1 MDVVLF
7 GQNQTPGIVAV
18 QQVSEQ
24 TIRWYRREDGKL
36 STTDVEFFPFFFLAD
51 DALLGGFPRRHWL
64 KELAGSNFYRYLAA
78 FTRWHDMWEAVRHI
92 INTINKSSPS
102 RISSYVETDQ
112 IHLRPDPLV
121 QYFLQSGVTL
131 FKGMPFGQLRRMQI
145 TIHAL
150 ARRNRP
156 SDARKSEDRIVAI
169 GLTDSE
175 GWRHTLDGRKLREP
189 EMMTE
194 LMLLVRER
202 DPDVIEGHGLSHYI
216 LPYLVRRCELYNLEL
231 TIGRDES
238 PIKSFSPRGG
248 TGERDLESSFFDVA
262 GRHLVDT
269 YHLAQIYDF
278 SKRSFESLSLRHLAS
293 HFGFTV
299 SDTLQL
305 KREQISTLWHQDPAA
320 VLDLAQHESTL
331 TEQVSR
337 HLSPSSFYMTQM
349 CPLPYGTVCRSG
361 SALKIES
368 LLLREYI
375 RQKHSIPKPQLG
387 SQTTGGYTDIFMT
400 GIASNVLHADI
411 ESLYPSVMLNR
422 NIKPETDEL
431 GVFQILL
438 RELTTRRLDAKRAM
452 QESNQEQR
460 RHALDAFQS
469 SLKILINSFYGYLGY
484 ARGLFNDYAR
494 ADEVTTSGQD
504 LLRTII
510 KQLELHNSLVIE
522 VDTDGLF
529 FSPPDNV
536 RGEEAEDLFVE
547 KMGTALPEGIRL
559 ALAGR
564 YKKMLSY
571 KKKNYALLDYRDR
584 VNIRGSALISRSLER
599 FAKVFL
605 QLCIHKL
612 LQEDIEGLHT
622 LYVSLRKDIM
632 EHRWDV
638 LDFARTETL
647 HDSID
652 TYERE
657 VESGKRK
664 PSAAYEV
671 AKRSGLPVRVGDRVT
686 YYVTGNQA
694 NVKIID
700 HSKPA
705 EEWDPNFPD
714 ENTAYYL
721 ERLEEA
727 ARKFEL
733 FFEAE
738 DFKRIFSSDD
748 LFGFRPEGIKI
759 INRYKGSFTEQL
771 PPDEE
776 KGEFR
781 IWLDEDKRA

>member
-1 MDVVLF
+1 MDVVLI

-18 QQVSEQ
+18 QQVGEQ

-36 STTDVEFFPFFFLAD
+36 STTEVEFFPFFFLAD
-51 DALLGGFPRRHWL
+51 DALLEGFPRRHWL

-78 FTRWHDMWEAVRHI
+78 FTRWHDMWEAVRHV
-92 INTINKSSPS
+92 INAINMTSSR
-102 RISSYVETDQ
+102 RISSYSETDLL
-112 IHLRPDPLV
+112 HLRPDPLV
-121 QYFLQSGVTL
+121 QYLLQSGVTL
-131 FKGMPFGQLRRMQI
+131 FKGMSFDQLRRLQI
-145 TIHAL
+145 SFHAL
-150 ARRNRP
+150 SHRNRP

-169 GLTDSE
+169 GLSDSE
-175 GWRHTLDGRKLREP
+175 GWKRTLDGRKLREP
-189 EMMTE
+189 EMLAE
-194 LMLLVRER
+194 LMHSIRER
-202 DPDVIEGHGLSHYI
+202 DPDVIEGHGLSHHI
-216 LPYLVRRCELYNLEL
+216 LPYLVRRCELHNLEL
-231 TIGRDES
+231 TIGRNES

-248 TGERDLESSFFDVA
+248 TGERDLESAFFDVA
-262 GRHLVDT
+262 GRHVVDT
-269 YHLAQIYDF
+269 YQLAQTYDF
-278 SKRSFESLSLRHLAS
+278 SKRSFESLSLRHLAA

-299 SDTLQL
+299 PDTLQL
-305 KREQISTLWHQDPAA
+305 NREQISTLWHQEPTA
-320 VLDLAQHESTL
+320 VLELAQYEAVL
-331 TEQVSR
+331 TEQLSR
-337 HLSPSSFYMTQM
+337 HLSPSYFYITQM

-361 SALKIES
+361 SAVKIES

-375 RQKHSIPKPQLG
+375 RQKHSVPKPQVG
-387 SQTTGGYTDIFMT
+387 VQTSGGYTDIFMT

-411 ESLYPSVMLNR
+411 ESLYPSVMLSR
-422 NIKPETDEL
+422 GIKPGTDEL
-431 GVFQILL
+431 GVFQVLL
-438 RELTTRRLDAKRAM
+438 KELTTRRLDAKRAM
-452 QESNQEQR
+452 QNSDDEQR
-460 RHALDAFQS
+460 RHSLDALQS

-494 ADEVTTSGQD
+494 ADEVTTSGQE
-504 LLRTII
+504 LLRTTI
-510 KQLELHNSLVIE
+510 KQLELYNALVIE

-547 KMGTALPEGIRL
+547 KMGAALPEGIRL
-559 ALAGR
+559 APAGR

-584 VNIRGSALISRSLER
+584 VTIRGSALISRSLER

-632 EHRWDV
+632 EHRWNV

-652 TYERE
+652 VYERE

-686 YYVTGNQA
+686 YYVTGNHA
-694 NVKIID
+694 NVKIVEN
-700 HSKPA
+700 SRLG

-727 ARKFEL
+727 AHKFEI

-738 DFKRIFSSDD
+738 DFKKIFSSDD

-771 PPDEE
+771 PPEE
-776 KGEFR
+776 ERGEFG
-781 IWLDEDKRA
+781 IWLDEDDRT